1 MADAKAQ
8 LRRDTPTLPP
18 DPLLSSARSNSP
30 AIVGYLAAFVMTA
43 IATALAVSVD
53 LGVTIPNLSLVF
65 VVPVVIAGVAF
76 GLGPSLCAAVLGA
89 LAYNFFLTEPRYS
102 LAVDDPANIWAIT
115 LLFIVGLIVSG
126 VAYTS
131 GRRAIDAALLRR
143 QSIVLQ
149 GYSRDV
155 AAADSTEA
163 IVSLTSEAL
172 AKLFQVPVVVMLV
185 AEGRVV
191 SVKKAASG
199 AEPQEAEFETA
210 LSSLATNSIVHAGVY
225 PAVNSRFD
233 FWPVAITESQGV
245 VIGLAFDPDE
255 RPAMP
260 DTLVDIVRSLMALAL
275 GGRNLPAQQQ
285 RSIRR

>member
-1 MADAKAQ
+1 MANAKAQ
-8 LRRDTPTLPP
+8 LRRDTPALPA
-18 DPLLSSARSNSP
+18 DPLLSSARSTSP
-30 AIVGYLAAFVMTA
+30 AIVGYLAALAMTA
-43 IATALAVSVD
+43 VATALAVSVD
-53 LGVTIPNLSLVF
+53 LGVAIPNLSLIF
-65 VVPVVIAGVAF
+65 VVPVVIAGVVF

-199 AEPQEAEFETA
+199 ADPQEAEFETA
-210 LSSLATNSIVHAGVY
+210 LSSLASDSVVRAGVY

-260 DTLVDIVRSLMALAL
+260 GTLVDIVRSLMALAL
-275 GGRNLPAQQQ
+275 GGRNFPAQQQ